1 MKALSRQARTFAF
14 ALTILAVACAP
25 IRPTAPAA
33 PDSVEAPNANLV
45 VQGVPRIPSAV
56 YEQLQRYQNTRSA
69 QLLDWLGD
77 GVLIA
82 TRFGDTTQLHRVEEP
97 LGMRR
102 QITFFDEPVR
112 GATAHPDARR
122 EGFAYL
128 KDEGGSEFYQLFWRD
143 EASGETLRLSDGKS
157 RYMGV
162 SWSPR
167 GTWLGYSTT
176 AGNGVDWDLHAQNL
190 TGAQLVLQ
198 RDEGVGWSIEDWSD
212 GENSVLVSHY
222 ISVNES
228 RLYEIDLRTDTRRR
242 LFENATAAFG
252 SAQYGAD
259 GSIYFTSD
267 MDAEFMRLHRLAP
280 SAGEQST
287 TTVLTQDTNW
297 DVETFAVSRNGQWL
311 AYVVNE
317 DGLSRL
323 FVLTLPIAPSP
334 QEASPSP
341 AYVALPALP
350 QGIVSGL
357 RFNADGTRL
366 GFTLSSASA
375 PSDVYSIN
383 LLSRTL
389 SRWTRS
395 ELGGLRSEALA
406 EPRLIHFPSFD
417 GRNIPAFVY
426 EPRQPGP
433 HPVLVNIHGGP
444 EGQAR
449 PFFSPSTQHYVN
461 ELGIAVIYPNVRG
474 SRGYGKTYLKLDNGR
489 LREDSVRD
497 IGALLDW
504 IAAQPNLNANSV
516 AVTGGSYGGYMVLA
530 SLVHYGERLRA
541 GVERVGISNFVTFLE
556 NTQPY
561 RQALRR
567 QEYGDERDPAMRAF
581 LQSISPLNH
590 VEQITTPLLISQG
603 LNDPRVPASESEQIV
618 EALRDQG
625 VPAWYVLAKNEG
637 HGFRKK
643 ANRDYMSAAT
653 SLFLRRELLG
663 ESL

>member
-1 MKALSRQARTFAF
+1 MKTLSRQARTFAF
-14 ALTILAVACAP
+14 ALAILAVACAP
-25 IRPTAPAA
+25 IRPTAPEA
-33 PDSVEAPNANLV
+33 PDSAAVPNANLV

-190 TGAQLVLQ
+190 SGAQLVLQ

-242 LFENATAAFG
+242 LFENAIAAFG

-280 SAGEQST
+280 SAGEQSP
-287 TTVLTQDTNW
+287 TVLTQDTNW

-395 ELGGLRSEALA
+395 ELGGLRSESLA

-461 ELGIAVIYPNVRG
+461 ELGIAVVYPNVRG

-504 IAAQPNLNANSV
+504 IAAQPNLDANSV